1 MSPVASGG
9 PPHTRATPA
18 HGGGP
23 VGTANGIKSP
33 SMDGLKGGDRVYP
46 HLDDLVGTRPSV
58 NIHSPF
64 RTILELGDSLAKQ
77 AESHLDFRRP
87 DIALQEYVQAT
98 IIAVEILPRH
108 KDYSALQGDRP
119 ELYRSYMGLNKRIN
133 AQHGRFAEVKEMI
146 KENNLRHGVKPVVEG
161 ITSKTGSM
169 SLSNGEESRT
179 HREATNGAPNGK
191 RAPPPVQPKPNA
203 LHGKSLSNGTPPADL
218 AARFARLRSPEQNIP
233 VQDPRIRTQP
243 IIIPGMPSTAVATS
257 TPPRN
262 SSSISR
268 PTGPREMPSVPTTNP
283 QQPKISVDVKVSG
296 MPRPPDA
303 IYSPDRGTESEATA
317 NLRSSSSLSN
327 VRKYGA
333 PPISTVGPSPLLVEN
348 RREYFS
354 AAHTTSDTSSQRPL
368 KRKQPSLPDSTTI
381 SAEDL
386 MGYIGQGSQSLR
398 VLLVDVR
405 SREDFDSGH
414 IMSQSIICVEPITLR
429 YGISGEQLGDTMAVA
444 PDAEQELYEQRHDF
458 DLVVAYDQASTSLD
472 TSVPTSGGNSK
483 IQDFMLAVYDYGYEK
498 RLKRRPVLLRGG
510 LNSWIDLLG
519 PSALKSTDP
528 GSSALPNQAG
538 KSSQSLSRAMALRN
552 SSANDRSKRRTFRQ
566 LTSQEQNYWET
577 TLSPK
582 GPQSED
588 TVADDFSYAKTTEDF
603 FRRYP
608 ELPSLQQSMVS
619 SAERLALEHQKLENE
634 LRSMSSTPPTRPAP
648 ALPRQRS
655 SGIISDRRMM
665 TNHAHTAPNDTIT
678 SGYRIPPLTGLK
690 NSGVSCYINS
700 VIQALSASVYIRN
713 LLRSYQ
719 HPPSPP
725 IPLKLGEVGNYCPQ
739 LMVRC
744 FGNLLGHLWS
754 GRYDYV
760 APTTFLAYCAS
771 IDDPSKGKSEA
782 FGALNGVQQD
792 ASEFYI
798 FLTSKLEDELNP
810 QRNGPMYLSSQ
821 EQQEL
826 DWAPERMSAQAAC
839 DRARDFFFKFR
850 RSPMSQMM
858 DSVVYQKLHCRAC
871 NHVMRKWTCAT
882 YLEIQL
888 VEYRL
893 APHTFDLLSQLQ
905 YMYGSEELS
914 PLAFDCKQAGCSGA
928 TTKDTYYSTRYLTHM
943 PEYLTIN
950 LSRFVTV
957 AQGPKEKRTG
967 FSVTKMEDAIKF
979 NEELDLSACFPRDFL
994 TPGQQRPQRGPF
1006 IYEVYAV
1013 IRHSGSTIGGGHYT
1027 TIARHLDQPA
1037 SVNGKPGAGAWHLYN
1052 DKENIIPLSK
1062 LSGES
1067 GEIWHRATMIFL
1079 KRKGA
1084 PTKPRSAP

>member
-760 APTTFLAYCAS
+760 APTTFL
-771 IDDPSKGKSEA
+771 
-782 FGALNGVQQD
+782 
-792 ASEFYI
+792 
-798 FLTSKLEDELNP
+798 
-810 QRNGPMYLSSQ
+810 
-821 EQQEL
+821 
-826 DWAPERMSAQAAC
+826 
-839 DRARDFFFKFR
+839 
-850 RSPMSQMM
+850 
-858 DSVVYQKLHCRAC
+858 VY
-871 NHVMRKWTCAT
+871 
-882 YLEIQL
+882 
-888 VEYRL
+888 
-893 APHTFDLLSQLQ
+893 S
-905 YMYGSEELS
+905 
-914 PLAFDCKQAGCSGA
+914 
-928 TTKDTYYSTRYLTHM
+928 
-943 PEYLTIN
+943 
-950 LSRFVTV
+950 
-957 AQGPKEKRTG
+957 
-967 FSVTKMEDAIKF
+967 
-979 NEELDLSACFPRDFL
+979 
-994 TPGQQRPQRGPF
+994 
-1006 IYEVYAV
+1006 
-1013 IRHSGSTIGGGHYT
+1013 
-1027 TIARHLDQPA
+1027 
-1037 SVNGKPGAGAWHLYN
+1037 
-1052 DKENIIPLSK
+1052 
-1062 LSGES
+1062 
-1067 GEIWHRATMIFL
+1067 
-1079 KRKGA
+1079 
-1084 PTKPRSAP
+1084 